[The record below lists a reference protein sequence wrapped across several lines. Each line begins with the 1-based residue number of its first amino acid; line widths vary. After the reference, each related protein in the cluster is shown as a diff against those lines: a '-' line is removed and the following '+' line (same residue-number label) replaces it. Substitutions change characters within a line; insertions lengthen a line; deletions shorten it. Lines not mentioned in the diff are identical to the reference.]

1 MTLTLNDFKAA
12 KERIKDHTIETP
24 MIRLHLL
31 EDILGTKVYVKL
43 ENLQVT
49 NSFKMR
55 GAMNKILSLSEEELK
70 RGIICSSSGNHGQAI
85 SYAAKQLGIPAVVVT
100 PYTSSEFKR
109 EKIKE
114 HGAEMVL
121 CEVDE
126 RFEVTNKLA
135 EERGMTIVP
144 PFDDE
149 LIMAGQGTMALE
161 ILNTGVD
168 LDYLLVPTSGGG
180 MLAGIATAIA
190 ESDSD
195 IKVYG
200 LEPAKLP
207 RQSESLKA
215 GKRVKVKS
223 VPTIADA
230 LVVNKPGEVTFPY
243 VQKYVEDVIT
253 VSDEKMIEAQKLLLE
268 KGKILAEVSSCI
280 GIGAIL
286 EGKFKPNKDESVC
299 FLISGGNLSLDQLD
313 L

>member
-1 MTLTLNDFKAA
+1 MTLTLNDFKDA

-24 MIRLHLL
+24 MIRLHSL

-55 GAMNKILSLSEEELK
+55 GAMNKILSLSEEELN

-100 PYTSSEFKR
+100 PHTTPEFKKS
-109 EKIKE
+109 KITE

-126 RFEVTNKLA
+126 RFEVTDKLA
-135 EERGMTIVP
+135 EERGMTIVH

-180 MLAGIATAIA
+180 MLGGIATAIG

-195 IKVYG
+195 IKVIG
-200 LEPAKLP
+200 LEPTKLP

-223 VPTIADA
+223 VSTIADA
-230 LVVNKPGEVTFPY
+230 LVVNQPGAVTFPY
-243 VQKYVEDVIT
+243 IQKYVEDVIT

-286 EGKFKPNKDESVC
+286 EGKFKPNKDEAVC